1 VKFTKYLFQLVINR
15 NLFTVISNRLRVRRG
30 RLPRLLPYP
39 MRLTNKE
46 WSARRINK
54 LLNEIPFA
62 KNYLEIGLSAGKTFQ
77 NVNFSFRV
85 GVDPHPLFA
94 LDRLPK
100 QSTVFPIA
108 SDDFFAICEESTF
121 DLVFIDGLHTFEQ
134 TYRDLI
140 HSLEL
145 CPTGLILIDDVVPSD
160 EFSAMRD
167 QMDSQ
172 ALRKKAGISGS
183 SWHGDV
189 FKVILCLSDHHPDLS
204 VRTIVGSGNPQT
216 LVWRKKLGTKIESVK
231 KFQLDKYMSIKY
243 QDVFLDGPP
252 DCFFVCSEEDA
263 IRDATFGIR
272 SQITFS

>member
-1 VKFTKYLFQLVINR
+1 MTHTIHVHAEHEYEVVIGCDWQAT
-15 NLFTVISNRLRVRRG
+15 L
-30 RLPRLLPYP
+30 
-39 MRLTNKE
+39 K
-46 WSARRINK
+46 
-54 LLNEIPFA
+54 
-62 KNYLEIGLSAGKTFQ
+62 
-77 NVNFSFRV
+77 
-85 GVDPHPLFA
+85 
-94 LDRLPK
+94 
-100 QSTVFPIA
+100 
-108 SDDFFAICEESTF
+108 
-121 DLVFIDGLHTFEQ
+121 
-134 TYRDLI
+134 
-140 HSLEL
+140 HSLGSYTRVAL
-145 CPTGLILIDDVVPSD
+145 VYS
-160 EFSAMRD
+160 SAMRD

-189 FKVILCLSDHHPDLS
+189 FKVILCLSDHHPELS

-272 SQITFS
+272 SQTTFS

>member
-1 VKFTKYLFQLVINR
+1 MSPTK
-15 NLFTVISNRLRVRRG
+15 
-30 RLPRLLPYP
+30 
-39 MRLTNKE
+39 KE

-77 NVNFSFRV
+77 NVKFMLRV

-94 LDRLPK
+94 LDKLPK
-100 QSTVFPIA
+100 QSTVFPIT

-172 ALRKKAGISGS
+172 ALRKKADISGS

-189 FKVILCLSDHHPDLS
+189 FKVILCLSDHHPELS

-216 LVWRKKLGTKIESVK
+216 LVWRKKLSTKIESVK
-231 KFQLDKYMSIKY
+231 EFQLDKYMSVKY

-272 SQITFS
+272 SQTTFS

>member
-1 VKFTKYLFQLVINR
+1 MKFTKYLFQLVKNR
-15 NLFTVISNRLRVRRG
+15 NLFAVISNRLRVRQG
-30 RLPRLLPYP
+30 CLPRLLPYP
-39 MRLTNKE
+39 MSPTNKE
-46 WSARRINK
+46 WSTRRINK
-54 LLNEIPFA
+54 LLNGIPSA

-77 NVNFSFRV
+77 NVKFAFRV

-94 LDRLPK
+94 LDKLPK
-100 QSTVFPIA
+100 QSNVYSIT
-108 SDDFFAICEESTF
+108 SDDYFAICEEPTF
-121 DLVFIDGLHTFEQ
+121 DLVFIDGLHTFDQ

-167 QMDSQ
+167 QMESQ
-172 ALRKKAGISGS
+172 AARKKAGIRGS

-189 FKVILCLSDHHPDLS
+189 FKVILCLSDHHPELS

-216 LVWRKKLGTKIESVK
+216 LVWRKKLGAKIESAK
-231 KFQLDKYMSIKY
+231 KLQLEKYMGIKY

-252 DCFFVCSEEDA
+252 DYFFVCSEEDA

-272 SQITFS
+272 SQTTFS

>member
-1 VKFTKYLFQLVINR
+1 MKFTKYLFQLVINR

-30 RLPRLLPYP
+30 IQPRLLPFP

-77 NVNFSFRV
+77 NVKFTLRV

-94 LDRLPK
+94 LDKLPK
-100 QSTVFPIA
+100 QSTVFPIT
-108 SDDFFAICEESTF
+108 SDNFFAICEESTF

-167 QMDSQ
+167 EMDSQ
-172 ALRKKAGISGS
+172 AARKKAGSSRSG
-183 SWHGDV
+183 WHGDV
-189 FKVILCLSDHHPDLS
+189 FKVILCLSDHHPELS

-216 LVWRKKLGTKIESVK
+216 LVWRKKLSTKIESVK
-231 KFQLDKYMSIKY
+231 EFQLDKYTSVKY

-252 DCFFVCSEEDA
+252 DCFFVCSEDDA

-272 SQITFS
+272 SQTTFS